1 MRKICVFTQT
11 YSDNREE
18 LYIYHNN
25 DVTDIE
31 FRNQFDLNIYSF
43 HNCPDDYTERLKQ
56 YDYFKKITNLE
67 FQSNNNIE
75 YTHIIRNVLYDLLER
90 GFDYF
95 VYFQDDS
102 LSSRKHIDTT
112 ELVKFIKEGEFG
124 MMSLEESGW
133 DLGVD
138 KVYHESNGFIVHDT
152 TTQDYYR
159 RNEWAFDDGAFVANI
174 RYLLDNFYDEG
185 YLSIGCNQKG
195 EKYLKD
201 SIGPK
206 NLQRLTNSIKLSTRY
221 NIIGPNEIFWGKE
234 YREIL
239 KNLYSDE

>member
-75 YTHIIRNVLYDLLER
+75 YTHIIRNVLYDLLKEPS
-90 GFDYF
+90 
-95 VYFQDDS
+95 QNDS
-102 LSSRKHIDTT
+102 ALLAGANQFSLHMRDM
-112 ELVKFIKEGEFG
+112 ELVHLRHFKQ
-124 MMSLEESGW
+124 L
-133 DLGVD
+133 
-138 KVYHESNGFIVHDT
+138 
-152 TTQDYYR
+152 
-159 RNEWAFDDGAFVANI
+159 RNLCN
-174 RYLLDNFYDEG
+174 N
-185 YLSIGCNQKG
+185 NQKIKFDALLHQLSKIMLPNSG
-195 EKYLKD
+195 KD
-201 SIGPK
+201 RMPPPG
-206 NLQRLTNSIKLSTRY
+206 R
-221 NIIGPNEIFWGKE
+221 
-234 YREIL
+234 
-239 KNLYSDE
+239 